1 MTEPVKSTRRYES
14 PRRKAQAAATRMQ
27 ILESAQKLFEQL
39 GYSGTTMAAVAADAG
54 VALKTVYV
62 AFETKSGLL
71 RALWHLRLRGDTDDL
86 AVQDRRWFHEVI
98 EERDPV
104 RQLRLAASNSRAV
117 KQRVGGLFDVIRS
130 GATIDPEVAALWS
143 RIESDFHDNQNAI
156 VASLAAKGGLRTE
169 LDVERGGG
177 HPLDAQS
184 PRHLEPA
191 RPRAQLDAGRV
202 GAVVRRHRD
211 RAASSARPPA
221 DHPRAAVSGD
231 RAVSRTIR
239 VCRRTTRSRSPSG
252 PRSTRPGCS

>member
-169 LDVERGGG
+169 LDVERGADILWTLN
-177 HPLDAQS
+177 HPDIWSLLVRERSWTPDEWEQWFGDTVIAQLL
-184 PRHLEPA
+184 RPA
-191 RPRAQLDAGRV
+191 RPR
-202 GAVVRRHRD
+202 
-211 RAASSARPPA
+211 
-221 DHPRAAVSGD
+221 
-231 RAVSRTIR
+231 
-239 VCRRTTRSRSPSG
+239 TTRAR
-252 PRSTRPGCS
+252 R